1 MEPFQNNESC
11 FATVKKYRL
20 VAKGMQSAVVYL
32 ESGMALEKADVSFPS
47 RSFGLFSSFPSHEAH
62 FF

>member
-1 MEPFQNNESC
+1 MEPFQNNESR

-32 ESGMALEKADVSFPS
+32 ESGMDLEEADVLFPS
-47 RSFGLFSSFPSHEAH
+47 RGFGFFSSFPPTKHI
-62 FF
+62 F